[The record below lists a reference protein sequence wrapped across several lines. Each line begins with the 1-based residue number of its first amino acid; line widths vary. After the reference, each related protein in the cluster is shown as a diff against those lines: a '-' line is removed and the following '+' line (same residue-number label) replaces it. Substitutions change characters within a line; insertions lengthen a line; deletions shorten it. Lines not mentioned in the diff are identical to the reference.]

1 MAASTFT
8 PSPRLV
14 YKDSWTREPLA
25 LSSALLLRLLVPAY
39 HLLHLTGP
47 FPVIHGNDDKRIP
60 KKTDRRTTLMI
71 PELKTVP
78 IQPGPHIDGNRP
90 QLILQTIV
98 AARNWLT
105 KQNLLEK

>member
-14 YKDSWTREPLA
+14 YKDRWTREPLA

-39 HLLHLTGP
+39 HLLHLTGR

-60 KKTDRRTTLMI
+60 KKSTDGL
-71 PELKTVP
+71 
-78 IQPGPHIDGNRP
+78 
-90 QLILQTIV
+90 
-98 AARNWLT
+98 
-105 KQNLLEK
+105 NL